1 MLINNIRL
9 VKVGY
14 RFSFFYIPPM
24 LVTGVT
30 EGTLWS
36 HMCDGTGYSA
46 VRTRATLTLHT
57 ITIIPNHTQ
66 TGIYKYAQCQVATLS
81 FIIYNIVPQE

>member
-1 MLINNIRL
+1 MWYKTFLMLINNPNHWKLLI
-9 VKVGY
+9 
-14 RFSFFYIPPM
+14 SFYIPPM

-36 HMCDGTGYSA
+36 HTCDGAGYAA

-57 ITIIPNHTQ
+57 ITIIPTIPKLEFINMHTQ
-66 TGIYKYAQCQVATLS
+66 NNLK
-81 FIIYNIVPQE
+81 